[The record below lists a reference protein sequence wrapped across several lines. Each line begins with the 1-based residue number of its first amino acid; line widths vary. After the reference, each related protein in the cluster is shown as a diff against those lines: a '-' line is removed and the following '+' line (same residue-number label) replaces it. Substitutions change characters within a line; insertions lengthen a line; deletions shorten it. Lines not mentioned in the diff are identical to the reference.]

1 MQTVTFIVFLL
12 RLSFWGKGMPY
23 GLFRWGKGTFAPDSA
38 GKIGKSDPVAGKKHG
53 AAHAAVFRNGD
64 GAGIEVISVFFF
76 LKSRNVGVSADQHI
90 AGGEGGDGWSGR
102 SGGRASGKR
111 DGRPRHIRP

>member
-1 MQTVTFIVFLL
+1 
-12 RLSFWGKGMPY
+12 MPY

-64 GAGIEVISVFFF
+64 GAGIEVISVFVF

-90 AGGEGGDGWSGR
+90 AGGEGGTV
-102 SGGRASGKR
+102 GRAETVAVRQEKRRPPSVNQAYSAMTGK
-111 DGRPRHIRP
+111 GSII